1 MELRAIACVAFAP
14 NSGGRKEGRLKLSL
28 TAPPEESAEAHRR
41 DNDHGERG
49 SGRFGRVRVIGGTSG
64 DVVVVDVAAKGA
76 NCNRPRLLGGA

>member
-1 MELRAIACVAFAP
+1 MH
-14 NSGGRKEGRLKLSL
+14 L
-28 TAPPEESAEAHRR
+28 TAVGAKRGGSSFHSRPPPEESAEAHRR